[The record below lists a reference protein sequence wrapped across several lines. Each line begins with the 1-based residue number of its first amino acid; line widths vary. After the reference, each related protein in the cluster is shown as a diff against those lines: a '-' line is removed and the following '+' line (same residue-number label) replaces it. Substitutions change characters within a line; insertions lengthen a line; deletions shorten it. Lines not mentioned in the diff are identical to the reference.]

1 VTGTGGNGGGGAGGG
16 GGRSVIPGVFRLLQG
31 RLNYLNST
39 TEFAA
44 VAPTITV
51 PTTLPASPALNDT
64 VWVTTTIGRNS
75 GAAVS
80 AVLLGYRYDHARKFN
95 QVSMFDDGRHHD
107 GAAADGVY
115 GTGVKAVALQTE
127 YYVYAEN
134 ANAGLFSPRRAE
146 HEFYSFSARA
156 TALPTA
162 GQVVVN
168 ELLADNGVGQVN
180 NANSHEDWIELY
192 NTTSTPFNLTGLYL
206 TDDPTTHNKW
216 AFPAGTSIAA
226 NGYLIV
232 WADNDQTTGSGLHA
246 NFKLSK
252 SGEYTILS
260 NGART
265 VLDSV
270 GFGAQT
276 TDVTWG
282 RLPNGT
288 GPFRQLVPTYNA
300 QNQQLALAST
310 SAVAAAQVALYP
322 NPANATVTI
331 SGAEGAEVLLYNALG
346 QIIRRQRLVAGAG
359 EVNTA
364 DLPAGIYYVQAGQNV
379 RRKLVVLH

>member
-1 VTGTGGNGGGGAGGG
+1 M
-16 GGRSVIPGVFRLLQG
+16 
-31 RLNYLNST
+31 
-39 TEFAA
+39 
-44 VAPTITV
+44 TV
-51 PTTLPASPALNDT
+51 
-64 VWVTTTIGRNS
+64 G
-75 GAAVS
+75 
-80 AVLLGYRYDHARKFN
+80 
-95 QVSMFDDGRHHD
+95 
-107 GAAADGVY
+107 
-115 GTGVKAVALQTE
+115 
-127 YYVYAEN
+127 
-134 ANAGLFSPRRAE
+134 FSPRRAE
-146 HEFYSFSARA
+146 HEFYSFTARA

-168 ELLADNGVGQVN
+168 EILADNGVGQVN
-180 NANSHEDWIELY
+180 NANNHEDWIELY

-270 GFGAQT
+270 GFGTQA
-276 TDVTWG
+276 TDITWG

-288 GPFRQLVPTYNA
+288 GAFHQLVPTYNA

-310 SAVAAAQVALYP
+310 SAIAAPQVALYP
-322 NPANATVTI
+322 NPADATVTI
-331 SGAEGAEVLLYNALG
+331 SGADGTEVLLYNALG
-346 QIIRRQRLVAGAG
+346 QIIRRQQLVAGNA
-359 EVNTA
+359 ELNTA
-364 DLPAGIYYVQAGQNV
+364 DLPAGIYYVQAGEST